1 MHIIMLYQYNIF
13 IFFITPTLK
22 CKAIIKQLRLIN
34 MFSYHSLCYQKAIS
48 HLLSVIAWFISDRF
62 WFIIA

>member
-34 MFSYHSLCYQKAIS
+34 
-48 HLLSVIAWFISDRF
+48 IASRGKKWFQLYIF
-62 WFIIA
+62 V